1 MMVFVP
7 KRPSKEKVQASY
19 KTIYL
24 NDDVIAKLE
33 EMAKEYDLS
42 CNADVVSMIWYC
54 LELDEGEN

>member
-42 CNADVVSMIWYC
+42 FNAVVVSMILHC

>member
-1 MMVFVP
+1 MVFVP

-42 CNADVVSMIWYC
+42 FNAVVVSMILHC

>member
-1 MMVFVP
+1 MVFVP

-42 CNADVVSMIWYC
+42 FNAVVVSMILYC